1 MGEPI
6 AENPCEKMARP
17 EGFEPPTSS
26 FEGLHSIQLSYERA
40 VVISLPNIPEHLNCE
55 GNLMGW
61 SSVCICRGNA
71 DMGSLWQDLWFGA
84 RMLRKN
90 AGFTAIAILT
100 LALGIGANT
109 AIFSI
114 VDWVLLR
121 PLAISHPERITFLT
135 IQQKERNSNGF
146 SFPDFDDVRKQTTD
160 SFSDVASYDIG
171 QDGLTADGRTQPILV
186 GYVSGNF
193 FRMMGIN
200 PVMGR
205 FILPSEGAV
214 AGADPVLV
222 LSYATWQTRFGGDPN
237 VIGKKAAVNGTP
249 VTIVGVGPKGFQG
262 PSAGLDF
269 QAFLP
274 ISMETRNLG
283 GERPADFL
291 TNREARSMLIFA
303 RLKDGVS
310 LEQAGSE
317 LHVISQRLAKEYPK
331 TNADMNLR
339 VWRLGPMGPNSNP
352 ASSPVPTLAALFL
365 GLSFLVLVLACLNVA
380 NMLLVRAAARGREM
394 AVRAALGAARSRL
407 IRQLLAESLLLA
419 ALGCVAGIGVG
430 LMASRAMSSINVT
443 TSFPIV
449 LDFRFDWRVF
459 AFAFGMA
466 LVTGILAGIVPA
478 LRASRTNLSEM
489 LHEGNRS
496 STSRRQ
502 WVRSALVATQVAG
515 SLALLVVAGLFTRSL
530 GSMHMSDLGFDPQH
544 VMNFTMDPREIG
556 YSNEQSKEF
565 YSQLLARMSS
575 VPGVQS
581 AALAATVPMG
591 EVQLGGE
598 IFVEGRPPVSGQP
611 RDSAGDNYVSPQ
623 YFDVMR
629 IPLLRGRAFNDG
641 DKQNS
646 QHVAIINE
654 KMREQYWPKDDPI
667 GRRFTMTDSGK
678 LSDAPDAFF
687 YVPISQHES
696 SLATLQ
702 VRAASG
708 AESIAQ
714 ETVKTVQSIAPT
726 MPVYAV
732 QTMSNAMKGIGG
744 LFLFKAGA
752 VLAASLGI
760 LGLILATVGVYGV
773 VSYTASQRTRE
784 IGIRMALG
792 AQPGEV
798 LRMVCKQGMI
808 IICAGLAIGLI
819 AALAIGR
826 VVGSFLMGISGTD
839 PVTYVSVTA
848 VLMLIGVTACYV
860 PARRA
865 AGLDPT
871 EALRHE

>member
-1 MGEPI
+1 
-6 AENPCEKMARP
+6 
-17 EGFEPPTSS
+17 
-26 FEGLHSIQLSYERA
+26 
-40 VVISLPNIPEHLNCE
+40 
-55 GNLMGW
+55 
-61 SSVCICRGNA
+61 
-71 DMGSLWQDLWFGA
+71 MGSLWQDLWYGA

-121 PLAISHPERITFLT
+121 PLTISHPERMTFLT
-135 IQQKERNSNGF
+135 IVQKERNSNGF
-146 SFPDFDDVRKQTTD
+146 SFPDFDDVQKQTMD
-160 SFSDVASYDIG
+160 SFSDVAAFDIG
-171 QDGLTADGRTQPILV
+171 QDGLTADGKTQPMMI

-200 PVMGR
+200 PFMGR

-222 LSYATWQTRFGGDPN
+222 LSYSTWQTRFGGDPA
-237 VIGKKAAVNGTP
+237 VIGKSVAVNGTP
-249 VTIVGVGPKGFQG
+249 VTIIGVAPKGFQG
-262 PSAGLDF
+262 PSAALDF
-269 QAFLP
+269 QGFAPL
-274 ISMETRNLG
+274 SMQTRTLG
-283 GERPADFL
+283 GGRPADFM
-291 TNREARSMLIFA
+291 TNRDARSMLIFA

-310 LEQAGSE
+310 LEQAGAE
-317 LHVISQRLAKEYPK
+317 LRVVSQRIAQAYPK
-331 TNADMNLR
+331 ADADAVFH
-339 VWRLGPMGPNSNP
+339 VWKLGPAGPNSNP
-352 ASSPVPTLAALFL
+352 ATSPLPTLAALFL

-419 ALGCVAGIGVG
+419 GLGCVAGIGVG
-430 LMASRAMSSINVT
+430 LLASNAMSAVNIG
-443 TSFPIV
+443 TSFPFV

-459 AFAFGMA
+459 AFAFAMA

-496 STSRRQ
+496 STNRRQ

-530 GSMHMSDLGFDPQH
+530 GSVHMSDLGFDPAH
-544 VMNFTMDPREIG
+544 VMNFTIDPHEIG
-556 YSNEQSKEF
+556 YNDAQSKEF
-565 YSQLLARMSS
+565 YSQVLTRMNSM
-575 VPGVQS
+575 PGAQF

-591 EVQLGGE
+591 EVSLGGP
-598 IFVEGRPPVSGQP
+598 IFIEGHPAASGQP
-611 RDSAGDNYVSPQ
+611 PASATDNYVSPQ

-629 IPLLRGRAFNDG
+629 IPLLRGRAFNEG

-654 KMREQYWPKDDPI
+654 KMAQQYWPKEDPI
-667 GRRFTMTDSGK
+667 GRRFTMTDGGK
-678 LSDAPDAFF
+678 DIVEVVGMVRNSKANGLSDVPEAFF
-687 YVPISQHES
+687 YVPFTQHDAAV
-696 SLATLQ
+696 ATLQ
-702 VRAASG
+702 VRAAG
-708 AESIAQ
+708 AAESIAQ
-714 ETVKTVQSIAPT
+714 DTIKTVQSIAPT

-732 QTMSNAMKGIGG
+732 QSMSQAMKGVGG

-752 VLAASLGI
+752 VLAAALGL

-792 AQPGEV
+792 AQPGQV
-798 LRMVCKQGMI
+798 LGMVCKQGMI
-808 IICAGLAIGLI
+808 IICAGLAIGLA

-826 VVGSFLMGISGTD
+826 VVGSFLMGVTGTD
-839 PVTYVSVTA
+839 PITYVSVTA
-848 VLMLIGVTACYV
+848 VLMLIGITACYV

-865 AGLDPT
+865 ARLDPMA
-871 EALRHE
+871 ALRHE

>member
-1 MGEPI
+1 
-6 AENPCEKMARP
+6 
-17 EGFEPPTSS
+17 
-26 FEGLHSIQLSYERA
+26 
-40 VVISLPNIPEHLNCE
+40 
-55 GNLMGW
+55 
-61 SSVCICRGNA
+61 
-71 DMGSLWQDLWFGA
+71 MGSIWQDLWYGA

-100 LALGIGANT
+100 LALGVGANT

-121 PLAISHPERITFLT
+121 PLAIGHPERMTFLT
-135 IQQKERNSNGF
+135 IQQKGRNSNGF
-146 SFPDFDDVRKQTTD
+146 SFPDFGDVQKQTTD
-160 SFSDVASYDIG
+160 SFSEVASFDIG
-171 QDGLTADGRTQPILV
+171 QDGLTADGKTQPIMN

-193 FRMMGIN
+193 FRMLEIN
-200 PVMGR
+200 PLMGR

-214 AGADPVLV
+214 SGADPVLV
-222 LSYATWQTRFGGDPN
+222 LSYATWQTRFGGDPS
-237 VIGKKAAVNGTP
+237 VIGKRVAVNGTP
-249 VTIVGVGPKGFQG
+249 VTIIGVGPKGFQG

-269 QAFLP
+269 QGFLP
-274 ISMETRNLG
+274 IGMQTRSLDG
-283 GERPADFL
+283 GRTSAAMTD
-291 TNREARSMLIFA
+291 REARSMLIFA

-317 LHVISQRLAKEYPK
+317 LNVVSQRLAQQYPK
-331 TNADMNLR
+331 TNEGMNLR
-339 VWRLGPMGPNSNP
+339 LWRLGPLGPNSNP
-352 ASSPVPTLAALFL
+352 AGSPIPTLAALFL

-419 ALGCVAGIGVG
+419 TLGCVAGIGIG
-430 LMASRAMSSINVT
+430 LMASRAMSSINLAS
-443 TSFPIV
+443 SFPVV
-449 LDFRFDWRVF
+449 LDFHFDWRVF
-459 AFAFGMA
+459 AFAFAMA

-496 STSRRQ
+496 STNKRQ
-502 WVRSALVATQVAG
+502 WVRSVLVATQVAG

-530 GSMHMSDLGFDPQH
+530 GSVHMSDLGFDPQH
-544 VMNFTMDPREIG
+544 VMNFTMDPHEIG
-556 YSNEQSKEF
+556 YSDAQSKEF
-565 YSQLLARMSS
+565 YAQLLTRMDSM
-575 VPGVQS
+575 PGVQS
-581 AALAATVPMG
+581 VSLAATVPMG
-591 EVQLGGE
+591 EVQLGGSIE
-598 IFVEGRPPVSGQP
+598 IEGHPSANGQP
-611 RDSAGDNYVSPQ
+611 HDSAGDNYVSPQ

-654 KMREQYWPKDDPI
+654 KMAEQYWHAEDPI
-667 GRRFTMTDSGK
+667 GRRFKMLEGGKDIVEVVGIVRNSKDSG
-678 LSDAPDAFF
+678 LSDSQEAFF
-687 YVPISQHES
+687 YVPITQHEAA
-696 SLATLQ
+696 LATLQ
-702 VRAASG
+702 VRAVAG
-708 AESIAQ
+708 VESVAQ
-714 ETVKTVQSIAPT
+714 ETVKTVQTIAPT

-732 QTMSNAMKGIGG
+732 QTMSDAMKGIGG
-744 LFLFKAGA
+744 LFLYKAGA
-752 VLAASLGI
+752 VLAASLGL

-808 IICAGLAIGLI
+808 IICAGLAIGLV

-826 VVGSFLMGISGTD
+826 VVGSFLMGITGTD
-839 PVTYVSVTA
+839 PITYVSVTA

>member
-1 MGEPI
+1 
-6 AENPCEKMARP
+6 
-17 EGFEPPTSS
+17 
-26 FEGLHSIQLSYERA
+26 
-40 VVISLPNIPEHLNCE
+40 
-55 GNLMGW
+55 
-61 SSVCICRGNA
+61 
-71 DMGSLWQDLWFGA
+71 MGSLWQDLWYGA

-160 SFSDVASYDIG
+160 SFSDVAAYDIG

-200 PVMGR
+200 PILGR

-237 VIGKKAAVNGTP
+237 VVGKKAAVNGTP
-249 VTIVGVGPKGFQG
+249 VTIIGVGPKGFQG

-269 QAFLP
+269 QGFLP

-291 TNREARSMLIFA
+291 TNRETRSMLIFA

-394 AVRAALGAARSRL
+394 AVRAALGAARNRL

-489 LHEGNRS
+489 LHEGSRS
-496 STSRRQ
+496 STNRRQ

-544 VMNFTMDPREIG
+544 VMNFTMDPHEIG

-565 YSQLLARMSS
+565 YSQLLARMNS
-575 VPGVQS
+575 VPGVQF

-591 EVQLGGE
+591 EVELGGAIE
-598 IFVEGRPPVSGQP
+598 VEGRPSVSGQP
-611 RDSAGDNYVSPQ
+611 HDSAGDNYVSPQ

-629 IPLLRGRAFNDG
+629 IPLLRGRVFNDG

-654 KMREQYWPKDDPI
+654 KMREQYWPKEDPI
-667 GRRFTMTDSGK
+667 GRRFTMTDGGKDVVEIVGIVRNSKDSG

-687 YVPISQHES
+687 YVPILQHES

-798 LRMVCKQGMI
+798 LRMVCKQGTI
-808 IICAGLAIGLI
+808 IICAGLAIGLV

-848 VLMLIGVTACYV
+848 VLMLIGITACYV

-865 AGLDPT
+865 ANLDPT

>member
-1 MGEPI
+1 
-6 AENPCEKMARP
+6 
-17 EGFEPPTSS
+17 
-26 FEGLHSIQLSYERA
+26 
-40 VVISLPNIPEHLNCE
+40 
-55 GNLMGW
+55 
-61 SSVCICRGNA
+61 
-71 DMGSLWQDLWFGA
+71 MGSLWQDLWYGA

-121 PLAISHPERITFLT
+121 PLAISHPEQMTFLT
-135 IQQKERNSNGF
+135 IQQKGQNSNGF
-146 SFPDFDDVRKQTTD
+146 SFPDFNDVQKQTAD
-160 SFSDVASYDIG
+160 SFSDVASFDID
-171 QDGLTADGRTQPILV
+171 QDGLTADGKTQPIMN

-193 FRMMGIN
+193 FRMLGIN

-222 LSYATWQTRFGGDPN
+222 LSYATWQTRFGGDPS
-237 VIGKKAAVNGTP
+237 VIGKRVAVNGTP
-249 VTIVGVGPKGFQG
+249 VTIIGVGPKGFQG
-262 PSAGLDF
+262 PSAGLEF
-269 QAFLP
+269 QGFLP
-274 ISMETRNLG
+274 IGMQTQSVG
-283 GERPADFL
+283 GMRTAAAKTD
-291 TNREARSMLIFA
+291 REARSMLIFA

-317 LHVISQRLAKEYPK
+317 LNVVSQRLAQQYPK
-331 TNADMNLR
+331 TNEGMNLR
-339 VWRLGPMGPNSNP
+339 VWKLGPMGPNSNP
-352 ASSPVPTLAALFL
+352 ASSPIPTLAALFL

-419 ALGCVAGIGVG
+419 ALGCVAGIGIG
-430 LMASRAMSSINVT
+430 LMASRAMSSINLAS
-443 TSFPIV
+443 SFPVV

-496 STSRRQ
+496 STNRRQ
-502 WVRSALVATQVAG
+502 WVRSVLVATQVAG

-530 GSMHMSDLGFDPQH
+530 GSVHMSDLGFDPQH
-544 VMNFTMDPREIG
+544 VMNFTMDPHEIG
-556 YSNEQSKEF
+556 YSDTQSKEF
-565 YSQLLARMSS
+565 YSQLLTRMNSL
-575 VPGVQS
+575 PGVQ
-581 AALAATVPMG
+581 AASLAATVPMG
-591 EVQLGGE
+591 EVELGGAIE
-598 IFVEGRPPVSGQP
+598 IEGHPSASGQP
-611 RDSAGDNYVSPQ
+611 HDSAGDNYVSPQ
-623 YFDVMR
+623 YFEVMR

-654 KMREQYWPKDDPI
+654 KMAEQYWKKDDPI
-667 GRRFTMTDSGK
+667 GRRFTMMEGGKGIVEVVGIVRNSKDSG
-678 LSDAPDAFF
+678 LSDAQDAFF
-687 YVPISQHES
+687 YVPITQHEAA
-696 SLATLQ
+696 LATLQ
-702 VRAASG
+702 VRAVSG
-708 AESIAQ
+708 AESIVQ
-714 ETVKTVQSIAPT
+714 ETMQTVQSIAPT

-732 QTMSNAMKGIGG
+732 QKMSDAMKGIGG

-752 VLAASLGI
+752 VLAASLGL

-808 IICAGLAIGLI
+808 IICAGLGIGLI

-848 VLMLIGVTACYV
+848 VLMLIGITACYV

>member
-1 MGEPI
+1 
-6 AENPCEKMARP
+6 
-17 EGFEPPTSS
+17 
-26 FEGLHSIQLSYERA
+26 
-40 VVISLPNIPEHLNCE
+40 
-55 GNLMGW
+55 
-61 SSVCICRGNA
+61 
-71 DMGSLWQDLWFGA
+71 MGSLWQDLWYGA

-160 SFSDVASYDIG
+160 SFSDVAAFDIG
-171 QDGLTADGRTQPILV
+171 QDGLTADGKTQPILI

-200 PVMGR
+200 PLMGR
-205 FILPSEGAV
+205 FILPSEGEV
-214 AGADPVLV
+214 AGADPVVV
-222 LSYATWQTRFGGDPN
+222 LSYAAWQTRFGGDPN

-249 VTIVGVGPKGFQG
+249 VTIIGVAPKGFQG
-262 PSAGLDF
+262 PSAALDF
-269 QAFLP
+269 QAFVP

-291 TNREARSMLIFA
+291 TNREVRSMLIFA
-303 RLKDGVS
+303 RLKDGVT

-317 LHVISQRLAKEYPK
+317 LKVVSQRLAQEYPK
-331 TNADMNLR
+331 ADEGAVFH
-339 VWRLGPMGPNSNP
+339 VWKLGPAGPNSNP
-352 ASSPVPTLAALFL
+352 ATSPLPTLAALFL

-430 LMASRAMSSINVT
+430 LAASRAMSSVNIG
-443 TSFPIV
+443 TSFPFV
-449 LDFRFDWRVF
+449 MDFHFDWRVF
-459 AFAFGMA
+459 AYAFGMA
-466 LVTGILAGIVPA
+466 VLTGILAGIVPA

-496 STSRRQ
+496 STSKRQ
-502 WVRSALVATQVAG
+502 WLRSALVATQVAG

-530 GSMHMSDLGFDPQH
+530 GSVHMSELGFDSQH
-544 VMNFTMDPREIG
+544 VMNFTMDPHEIG
-556 YSNEQSKEF
+556 YNDAQSREF
-565 YSQLLARMSS
+565 YSQLLARMNSL
-575 VPGVQS
+575 PGVQFAS
-581 AALAATVPMG
+581 LSATVPMG
-591 EVQLGGE
+591 EVSLGGPVE
-598 IFVEGRPPVSGQP
+598 IEGHPSTSGQP
-611 RDSAGDNYVSPQ
+611 PSSAGDNYVSPQ
-623 YFDVMR
+623 YFEVMR

-641 DKQNS
+641 DKKNS
-646 QHVAIINE
+646 LHVAVINE
-654 KMREQYWPKDDPI
+654 KMAEQYWHAEDPI
-667 GRRFTMTDSGK
+667 GRRFTMTDGGKDTVEVVGIVRNSKDSG
-678 LSDAPDAFF
+678 LSDAWAPFF
-687 YVPISQHES
+687 YVPITQHES

-702 VRAASG
+702 IRAAGG
-708 AESIAQ
+708 AESVTQ
-714 ETVKTVQSIAPT
+714 ETEKTIQSIAPT
-726 MPVYAV
+726 MPVYGV
-732 QTMSNAMKGIGG
+732 QTMSAALKGVGG

-808 IICAGLAIGLI
+808 IICAGLVIGLA

-826 VVGSFLMGISGTD
+826 VVGSFLMGISRTD

-848 VLMLIGVTACYV
+848 VLMLIGITACYV

>member
-1 MGEPI
+1 
-6 AENPCEKMARP
+6 
-17 EGFEPPTSS
+17 
-26 FEGLHSIQLSYERA
+26 
-40 VVISLPNIPEHLNCE
+40 
-55 GNLMGW
+55 
-61 SSVCICRGNA
+61 
-71 DMGSLWQDLWFGA
+71 
-84 RMLRKN
+84 
-90 AGFTAIAILT
+90 
-100 LALGIGANT
+100 
-109 AIFSI
+109 
-114 VDWVLLR
+114 
-121 PLAISHPERITFLT
+121 
-135 IQQKERNSNGF
+135 
-146 SFPDFDDVRKQTTD
+146 
-160 SFSDVASYDIG
+160 
-171 QDGLTADGRTQPILV
+171 
-186 GYVSGNF
+186 
-193 FRMMGIN
+193 
-200 PVMGR
+200 
-205 FILPSEGAV
+205 
-214 AGADPVLV
+214 
-222 LSYATWQTRFGGDPN
+222 
-237 VIGKKAAVNGTP
+237 
-249 VTIVGVGPKGFQG
+249 
-262 PSAGLDF
+262 
-269 QAFLP
+269 
-274 ISMETRNLG
+274 
-283 GERPADFL
+283 
-291 TNREARSMLIFA
+291 
-303 RLKDGVS
+303 
-310 LEQAGSE
+310 
-317 LHVISQRLAKEYPK
+317 
-331 TNADMNLR
+331 
-339 VWRLGPMGPNSNP
+339 
-352 ASSPVPTLAALFL
+352 
-365 GLSFLVLVLACLNVA
+365 
-380 NMLLVRAAARGREM
+380 
-394 AVRAALGAARSRL
+394 
-407 IRQLLAESLLLA
+407 
-419 ALGCVAGIGVG
+419 
-430 LMASRAMSSINVT
+430 
-443 TSFPIV
+443 
-449 LDFRFDWRVF
+449 
-459 AFAFGMA
+459 MA

-496 STSRRQ
+496 STNRRQ

-565 YSQLLARMSS
+565 YSQLLARMNS

-598 IFVEGRPPVSGQP
+598 ILIEGRPAVNGQP
-611 RDSAGDNYVSPQ
+611 RDSAGDNYVSPE

-629 IPLLRGRAFNDG
+629 IPLMRGRAFNDG

-654 KMREQYWPKDDPI
+654 KMREQYWPKEDPI
-667 GRRFTMTDSGK
+667 GRRFTMTDGGKDVVEIVGIVRNSKDSG

-687 YVPISQHES
+687 YLPISQHEA

-702 VRAASG
+702 VRATSG

-784 IGIRMALG
+784 VGIRMALG

-808 IICAGLAIGLI
+808 IICAGLAIGLV

-848 VLMLIGVTACYV
+848 VLMVIGITACYV

>member
-1 MGEPI
+1 
-6 AENPCEKMARP
+6 
-17 EGFEPPTSS
+17 
-26 FEGLHSIQLSYERA
+26 
-40 VVISLPNIPEHLNCE
+40 
-55 GNLMGW
+55 
-61 SSVCICRGNA
+61 
-71 DMGSLWQDLWFGA
+71 MGSLWQDVWYGA

-135 IQQKERNSNGF
+135 IQQKGRNSNGF

-160 SFSDVASYDIG
+160 SFSDVAAYDIG

-200 PVMGR
+200 PLMGR
-205 FILPSEGAV
+205 FILPSEGVV

-249 VTIVGVGPKGFQG
+249 VTIIGVGPKGFQG

-269 QAFLP
+269 QGFLP
-274 ISMETRNLG
+274 ISMATRNLG

-317 LHVISQRLAKEYPK
+317 LHVISQRLAQEYPK

-496 STSRRQ
+496 STNRRQ

-556 YSNEQSKEF
+556 YSNEQSREF

-575 VPGVQS
+575 IPGVQS

-598 IFVEGRPPVSGQP
+598 IIVEGRPPASGQP

-654 KMREQYWPKDDPI
+654 KMKEQYWPKEDPI
-667 GRRFTMTDSGK
+667 GRRFTMTDGGKDVVEIVGIVRNSKDSG

-808 IICAGLAIGLI
+808 IICAGLAIGLV

-826 VVGSFLMGISGTD
+826 VVGSFLIGISGTD

-848 VLMLIGVTACYV
+848 VLMLIGITACYV

>member
-1 MGEPI
+1 VI
-6 AENPCEKMARP
+6 A
-17 EGFEPPTSS
+17 
-26 FEGLHSIQLSYERA
+26 
-40 VVISLPNIPEHLNCE
+40 
-55 GNLMGW
+55 
-61 SSVCICRGNA
+61 
-71 DMGSLWQDLWFGA
+71 
-84 RMLRKN
+84 
-90 AGFTAIAILT
+90 
-100 LALGIGANT
+100 
-109 AIFSI
+109 
-114 VDWVLLR
+114 
-121 PLAISHPERITFLT
+121 
-135 IQQKERNSNGF
+135 
-146 SFPDFDDVRKQTTD
+146 
-160 SFSDVASYDIG
+160 
-171 QDGLTADGRTQPILV
+171 
-186 GYVSGNF
+186 
-193 FRMMGIN
+193 
-200 PVMGR
+200 
-205 FILPSEGAV
+205 
-214 AGADPVLV
+214 
-222 LSYATWQTRFGGDPN
+222 
-237 VIGKKAAVNGTP
+237 KKAAVNGTP
-249 VTIVGVGPKGFQG
+249 VTIIGVGPKGFQG

-269 QAFLP
+269 QGFLP

-331 TNADMNLR
+331 TNADINLR

-352 ASSPVPTLAALFL
+352 ASSPIPTLAALFL

-496 STSRRQ
+496 STNRRQ

-544 VMNFTMDPREIG
+544 VMNFTMDPHEIG
-556 YSNEQSKEF
+556 YTNEQSKEF
-565 YSQLLARMSS
+565 YSQLLARMNS
-575 VPGVQS
+575 VPGVQF

-598 IFVEGRPPVSGQP
+598 ILVEGRPPVSGQP

-667 GRRFTMTDSGK
+667 GRRFTMTDGGKDVVEIVGIVRNSKDSG

-714 ETVKTVQSIAPT
+714 ETVNTVQSIAPT

-808 IICAGLAIGLI
+808 IICAGLAIGLV
-819 AALAIGR
+819 ASLAIGR

-848 VLMLIGVTACYV
+848 VLMLIGITACYV

>member
-1 MGEPI
+1 
-6 AENPCEKMARP
+6 
-17 EGFEPPTSS
+17 
-26 FEGLHSIQLSYERA
+26 
-40 VVISLPNIPEHLNCE
+40 
-55 GNLMGW
+55 
-61 SSVCICRGNA
+61 
-71 DMGSLWQDLWFGA
+71 MGSLWQDLWYGA

-121 PLAISHPERITFLT
+121 PLTISHPERMTFLT
-135 IQQKERNSNGF
+135 IVQKDRNSNGF
-146 SFPDFDDVRKQTTD
+146 SFPDFDDVQKQTTD
-160 SFSDVASYDIG
+160 SFSDVAAFDIG
-171 QDGLTADGRTQPILV
+171 QDGLTADGKTQPMLI

-200 PVMGR
+200 PFMGR

-222 LSYATWQTRFGGDPN
+222 LSYSTWQTRFGGDPA
-237 VIGKKAAVNGTP
+237 VIGKQAAVNGTP
-249 VTIVGVGPKGFQG
+249 VTIIGVAPKGFQG
-262 PSAGLDF
+262 PSAALDF
-269 QAFLP
+269 QGFAPLS
-274 ISMETRNLG
+274 IQSRTLG
-283 GERPADFL
+283 GGRPADFM

-310 LEQAGSE
+310 LDQAGAE
-317 LHVISQRLAKEYPK
+317 LRVVSQRIAQAYPK
-331 TNADMNLR
+331 ADEGAVFK
-339 VWRLGPMGPNSNP
+339 VWKLGPAGPNSNP
-352 ASSPVPTLAALFL
+352 ATSPLPTLAALFL

-394 AVRAALGAARSRL
+394 AVRAAFGAARSRL

-419 ALGCVAGIGVG
+419 GLGCVAGIGVG
-430 LMASRAMSSINVT
+430 LLASNAMSAVNIG
-443 TSFPIV
+443 TSFPFI
-449 LDFRFDWRVF
+449 LDFHFDWRVF

-466 LVTGILAGIVPA
+466 LMTGILAGIVPA

-496 STSRRQ
+496 STNRKQ

-530 GSMHMSDLGFDPQH
+530 GSVHMSDLGFDPAH
-544 VMNFTMDPREIG
+544 VMNFTIDPHEIG
-556 YSNEQSKEF
+556 YNDAQSKEF
-565 YSQLLARMSS
+565 YSQVLARMSAM
-575 VPGVQS
+575 PGAEF

-591 EVQLGGE
+591 EVELGGTIE
-598 IFVEGRPPVSGQP
+598 IQGHPAVSGQP
-611 RDSAGDNYVSPQ
+611 PASATDNYVSPQ

-629 IPLLRGRAFNDG
+629 IPLLRGRAFNEG

-654 KMREQYWPKDDPI
+654 KMAQQYWPKEDPI
-667 GRRFTMTDSGK
+667 GRRFTMTDGGKDIVEVVGMVRNSRASG
-678 LSDAPDAFF
+678 LSDAPEAFF
-687 YVPISQHES
+687 YVPFTQHDAAV
-696 SLATLQ
+696 ATLQ
-702 VRAASG
+702 VRAAG
-708 AESIAQ
+708 TAESIAQ
-714 ETVKTVQSIAPT
+714 DTIKTVQSIAPT

-732 QTMSNAMKGIGG
+732 QSMSQAMKGVGG

-752 VLAASLGI
+752 VLAAVLGL

-792 AQPGEV
+792 AQPGQV
-798 LRMVCKQGMI
+798 LGMVCKQGMF
-808 IICAGLAIGLI
+808 IICAGLAIGLA
-819 AALAIGR
+819 AALAIGK
-826 VVGSFLMGISGTD
+826 VVGSFLMGITGTD
-839 PVTYVSVTA
+839 PITYVSVTA
-848 VLMLIGVTACYV
+848 VLMLIGITACYV

-865 AGLDPT
+865 AKLDPMA
-871 EALRHE
+871 ALRHE

>member
-1 MGEPI
+1 
-6 AENPCEKMARP
+6 
-17 EGFEPPTSS
+17 
-26 FEGLHSIQLSYERA
+26 
-40 VVISLPNIPEHLNCE
+40 
-55 GNLMGW
+55 
-61 SSVCICRGNA
+61 
-71 DMGSLWQDLWFGA
+71 MGSLWQDLWYGA

-135 IQQKERNSNGF
+135 IQQKGRNSNGF

-160 SFSDVASYDIG
+160 SFSDVAAYDIG

-222 LSYATWQTRFGGDPN
+222 LSYATWQTLFGGDPN
-237 VIGKKAAVNGTP
+237 VIAKKAAVNGTP
-249 VTIVGVGPKGFQG
+249 VTIIGVGPKGFQG

-269 QAFLP
+269 QGFLP

-331 TNADMNLR
+331 TNADINLR

-352 ASSPVPTLAALFL
+352 ASSPIPTLAALFL

-496 STSRRQ
+496 STNRRQ

-544 VMNFTMDPREIG
+544 VMNFTMDPHEIG
-556 YSNEQSKEF
+556 YTNEQSKEF
-565 YSQLLARMSS
+565 YSQLLARMNS
-575 VPGVQS
+575 VPGVQF

-598 IFVEGRPPVSGQP
+598 ILVEGRPPVSGQP

-667 GRRFTMTDSGK
+667 GRRFTMTDGGKDVVEIVGIVRNSKDSG

-714 ETVKTVQSIAPT
+714 ETVNTVQSIAPT

-808 IICAGLAIGLI
+808 IICAGLAIGLV
-819 AALAIGR
+819 ASLAIGR

-848 VLMLIGVTACYV
+848 VLMLIGITACYV

>member
-1 MGEPI
+1 
-6 AENPCEKMARP
+6 
-17 EGFEPPTSS
+17 
-26 FEGLHSIQLSYERA
+26 
-40 VVISLPNIPEHLNCE
+40 
-55 GNLMGW
+55 
-61 SSVCICRGNA
+61 
-71 DMGSLWQDLWFGA
+71 MGSLWQDLWYGA

-121 PLAISHPERITFLT
+121 PLAISHPERMNFLT
-135 IQQKERNSNGF
+135 IQQKARNSNGF
-146 SFPDFDDVRKQTTD
+146 SFPDFDDIRKQTAD
-160 SFSDVASYDIG
+160 SFSDVVAFDIG
-171 QDGLTADGRTQPILV
+171 QDGLTADGKTQPILI

-200 PVMGR
+200 PLLGR

-214 AGADPVLV
+214 AGADPVVV
-222 LSYATWQTRFGGDPN
+222 LSYAAWQTRFGGDPA
-237 VIGKKAAVNGTP
+237 VIGKKGAVNGTP
-249 VTIVGVGPKGFQG
+249 VTIVGVAPKGFQG
-262 PSAGLDF
+262 PSAALDF
-269 QAFLP
+269 GAFVP

-291 TNREARSMLIFA
+291 TNREVRSMLLFA

-317 LHVISQRLAKEYPK
+317 LKIVSQRIAQEYPK
-331 TNADMNLR
+331 ADEGAVFH
-339 VWRLGPMGPNSNP
+339 VWKLGPAGPNSNP
-352 ASSPVPTLAALFL
+352 ASTPIPTLAALFL

-419 ALGCVAGIGVG
+419 GLGCMAGIGVG
-430 LMASRAMSSINVT
+430 LLASNAMSSVSLG
-443 TSFPIV
+443 TSFPFV
-449 LDFRFDWRVF
+449 MDFHFDWRVF

-478 LRASRTNLSEM
+478 LRASRVNLSEM

-496 STSRRQ
+496 STNRRQ

-544 VMNFTMDPREIG
+544 VMNFTMDPHEIG
-556 YSNEQSKEF
+556 YNQAQSKEF

-575 VPGVQS
+575 MPGVQFAS
-581 AALAATVPMG
+581 LSATVPMG
-591 EVQLGGE
+591 EVALGGPIE
-598 IFVEGRPPVSGQP
+598 IEGHPSASGQP
-611 RDSAGDNYVSPQ
+611 PASAGDNYVSPQ

-646 QHVAIINE
+646 QHVAVINE
-654 KMREQYWPKDDPI
+654 KMMQLYWHGEDPI
-667 GRRFTMTDSGK
+667 GRRFTISDGGKDTVEVVGIVRNSKDSG
-678 LSDAPDAFF
+678 LSDAPEAFF
-687 YVPISQHES
+687 YVPITQHETT
-696 SLATLQ
+696 LATLQ
-702 VRAASG
+702 IRAAG
-708 AESIAQ
+708 AAESVAQ
-714 ETVKTVQSIAPT
+714 ETAMTVQAIAPT
-726 MPVYAV
+726 MPVYGV
-732 QTMSNAMKGIGG
+732 QTMSQALKGVGG

-752 VLAASLGI
+752 VLAGTLGL

-773 VSYTASQRTRE
+773 VSYTAAQRTRE

-792 AQPGEV
+792 AQPGQV
-798 LRMVCKQGMI
+798 LAMVCKQGMI
-808 IICAGLAIGLI
+808 IICAGLVIGLA

-826 VVGSFLMGISGTD
+826 VVGSFLMGVTGTD
-839 PVTYVSVTA
+839 PITYASVTA
-848 VLMLIGVTACYV
+848 ILMLIGITACYV

-865 AGLDPT
+865 ASLDPT